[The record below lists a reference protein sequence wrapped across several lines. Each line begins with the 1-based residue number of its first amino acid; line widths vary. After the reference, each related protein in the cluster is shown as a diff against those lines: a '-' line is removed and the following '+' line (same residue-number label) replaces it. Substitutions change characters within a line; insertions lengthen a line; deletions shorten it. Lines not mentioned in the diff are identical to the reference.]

1 MQKRNQL
8 PARHELKYFIHPAEV
23 EALRNRLRPAM
34 TLDSHCVGGRPYV
47 IRSLYF
53 DDIDDSAY
61 YDKEA
66 GVSNRDKYRI
76 RIYRHSDQEIFIE
89 RKRKLGDLIQKS
101 STQITRRL
109 CDQIVSGDP
118 RGLYRSSNA
127 LLQDLYVQMRTRL
140 LRPRVIVDYEREAY
154 LHPAENVRITFDLK
168 LRLGAFQRRSLQ
180 SRSAYCLSPRRH
192 RGDSGGQVRP
202 LSARPHHRPAGR
214 RPCRAQR
221 RVQIRPLPALRT
233 VGQVRTKEEEIPMN
247 NVFSEVFSSQTIGF
261 SSILTVVV
269 SMLFALGAGY
279 VITMVYRRNY
289 RGVMYSGNFALS
301 LLMMTVITT
310 PVVLCIRNSIA
321 LSMGMV
327 GALSIVRFRTAVKDP
342 LDTAYMFWA
351 LTTGIL
357 LGAGQFLLTVL
368 ALVMIAGIL
377 TLLVNFQTRG
387 LNSYLL
393 VVRAGEEAE
402 RTVSQIVGTIR
413 VQKLKSKTV
422 SSAGVE
428 MTYEVRVDK
437 PDALLNRLQ
446 SVAGVQDATL
456 VSYQGETA

>member
-1 MQKRNQL
+1 MTSTAL
-8 PARHELKYFIHPAEV
+8 SLATSASSIV
-23 EALRNRLRPAM
+23 EATGLAAQFKSIVP
-34 TLDSHCVGGRPYV
+34 
-47 IRSLYF
+47 
-53 DDIDDSAY
+53 
-61 YDKEA
+61 
-66 GVSNRDKYRI
+66 
-76 RIYRHSDQEIFIE
+76 SDLFI
-89 RKRKLGDLIQKS
+89 
-101 STQITRRL
+101 
-109 CDQIVSGDP
+109 
-118 RGLYRSSNA
+118 
-127 LLQDLYVQMRTRL
+127 
-140 LRPRVIVDYEREAY
+140 
-154 LHPAENVRITFDLK
+154 
-168 LRLGAFQRRSLQ
+168 
-180 SRSAYCLSPRRH
+180 
-192 RGDSGGQVRP
+192 
-202 LSARPHHRPAGR
+202 
-214 RPCRAQR
+214 
-221 RVQIRPLPALRT
+221 
-233 VGQVRTKEEEIPMN
+233 
-247 NVFSEVFSSQTIGF
+247 
-261 SSILTVVV
+261 
-269 SMLFALGAGY
+269 ALGLGFLIGI
-279 VITMVYRRNY
+279 VIAVVYRKTY
-289 RGVMYSGNFALS
+289 RGVLYSPSFTLT
-301 LLMMTVITT
+301 LIMLTLITT
-310 PVVLCIRNSIA
+310 PVVMCIKNDIA

>member
-1 MQKRNQL
+1 
-8 PARHELKYFIHPAEV
+8 
-23 EALRNRLRPAM
+23 
-34 TLDSHCVGGRPYV
+34 
-47 IRSLYF
+47 
-53 DDIDDSAY
+53 
-61 YDKEA
+61 
-66 GVSNRDKYRI
+66 
-76 RIYRHSDQEIFIE
+76 
-89 RKRKLGDLIQKS
+89 
-101 STQITRRL
+101 
-109 CDQIVSGDP
+109 
-118 RGLYRSSNA
+118 
-127 LLQDLYVQMRTRL
+127 
-140 LRPRVIVDYEREAY
+140 
-154 LHPAENVRITFDLK
+154 
-168 LRLGAFQRRSLQ
+168 
-180 SRSAYCLSPRRH
+180 
-192 RGDSGGQVRP
+192 
-202 LSARPHHRPAGR
+202 
-214 RPCRAQR
+214 
-221 RVQIRPLPALRT
+221 
-233 VGQVRTKEEEIPMN
+233 MN
-247 NVFSEVFSSQTIGF
+247 NAFSEVFSSQTIGF

-301 LLMMTVITT
+301 LLMMPAITT

-368 ALVMIAGIL
+368 ALVMIAGIM